1 MRQGLGKVVLVLL
14 LGVLIGAVFSQV
26 IGLFLNEGSV
36 AHQVFVE
43 GYRDFGIK
51 TVTLDL
57 VIVELT
63 FRLTFNVTLMSVVG
77 VFVASQ
83 MLRWYRY

>member
-1 MRQGLGKVVLVLL
+1 MRQGLGKLVLVLM

-36 AHQVFVE
+36 AHQVFVK
-43 GYRDFGIK
+43 GYGFGMK
-51 TVTLDL
+51 EAMTLDL
-57 VIVELT
+57 AIVTIT
-63 FRLTFNVTLMSVVG
+63 FGLTFNVTLMSVVG
-77 VFVASQ
+77 VFAASQ

>member
-1 MRQGLGKVVLVLL
+1 MRQGLGKLVLVLL
-14 LGVLIGAVFSQV
+14 LGAVIGAVFSQV

-43 GYRDFGIK
+43 GYRDFGIP
-51 TVTLDL
+51 TVHLNL
-57 VIVELT
+57 VVVELT
-63 FRLTFNVTLMSVVG
+63 FGLTFNVTLMSVVG
-77 VFVASQ
+77 MFVASQ